1 MEQRIAIG
9 GLMRCCLETIRLYV
23 QAGGFPKV
31 GEKLDC
37 KYCSDCIVATHDG
50 DEESSI
56 IWRWPGTKDER
67 DA

>member
-23 QAGGFPKV
+23 QDGGFPAV
-31 GEKLDC
+31 GEKLIC
-37 KYCSDCIVATHDG
+37 KYCSDYIIATHDG
-50 DEESSI
+50 DEGSPI
-56 IWRWPGTKDER
+56 IWRWPGMAAER